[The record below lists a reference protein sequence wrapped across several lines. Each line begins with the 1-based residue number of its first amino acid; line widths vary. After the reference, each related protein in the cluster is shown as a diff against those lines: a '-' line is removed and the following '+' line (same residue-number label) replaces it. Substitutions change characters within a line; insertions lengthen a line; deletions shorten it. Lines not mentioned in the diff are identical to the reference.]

1 MKKIT
6 LLFACLLV
14 SFAGFAQ
21 VNVDLANAIQVQ
33 ILPFNDPAV
42 NVPNGTQEEGSIGCN
57 FNVPSVD
64 YKFEV
69 VTGGTVTVTV
79 ATPAGLSE
87 PVLYYATSIDETDP
101 TALTVTDNIG
111 GVGAGCFD
119 NDAGAD
125 GMRTTVVNDGDI
137 MFVLVANVGVTDID
151 FTGTAVLATLSVAD
165 NNLAGVSVYPNP
177 VNEVLNVTVP
187 VGADVVNAKLYDVLG
202 RDTGLTMANGTI
214 NTTGLSNGIYM
225 FVLETTE
232 GNFTT
237 KVVKQ

>member
-6 LLFACLLV
+6 LLIACLLV
-14 SFAGFAQ
+14 SVAGFAQ
-21 VNVDLANAIQVQ
+21 VNVDLANAIQVEA
-33 ILPFNDPAV
+33 LPFTDPAV
-42 NVPNGTQEEGSIGCN
+42 NVPNGTQEEGSVGCN

-69 VTGGTVTVTV
+69 VTGGSVTVTLS
-79 ATPAGLSE
+79 TPAGLSE
-87 PVLYYATSIDETDP
+87 PVLYYATTIDETDP
-101 TALTVTDNIG
+101 TGLTVTDNLG
-111 GVGAGCFD
+111 AVGAGCFD

-125 GMRTTVVNDGDI
+125 GVRTSVVNDGDI
-137 MFVLVANVGVTDID
+137 MFVFVANEGVTDVVFSGD
-151 FTGTAVLATLSVAD
+151 AVLATLGVED

-177 VNEVLNVTVP
+177 VNDVLNVTVP
-187 VGADVVNAKLYDVLG
+187 VGADVNKAALYDVLG
-202 RDTGLTMANGTI
+202 RDTGLTMSNGTI
-214 NTTGLSNGIYM
+214 NTAGLSKGIYM